1 MSAEN
6 TLLVDMK
13 QITRDP
19 KLQVRNQVDQKLVRQ
34 YATAMSN
41 GAEFPPIHLAE
52 VKGALIL
59 VDGWHRQ
66 AALHSLGRHE
76 VLAKVTPMTAVEAM
90 REAALANT
98 RHGKPLKPTERRN
111 VFKNFVQ
118 GKGHKKS
125 NGSLMS
131 YREIAEALGGH
142 VGHTTIY
149 NWMKKDFPRI
159 SKAMGVEAERG
170 KGNGEPPRIDVQG
183 QYRREAIQAFQDTL
197 NMYRLLTCPIDRDLL
212 VEKVTQGLA
221 EMKTYEHWP
230 TDF

>member
-41 GAEFPPIHLAE
+41 GAEFPDSPCRGE
-52 VKGALIL
+52 GRLIL

-66 AALHSLGRHE
+66 LRCIHWVGTRCWRRL
-76 VLAKVTPMTAVEAM
+76 LPMTAVEAM
-90 REAALANT
+90 RGGLGEYTARKA
-98 RHGKPLKPTERRN
+98 LKPTERRN

-131 YREIAEALGGH
+131 YREIAEALGG
-142 VGHTTIY
+142 T
-149 NWMKKDFPRI
+149 
-159 SKAMGVEAERG
+159 
-170 KGNGEPPRIDVQG
+170 
-183 QYRREAIQAFQDTL
+183 
-197 NMYRLLTCPIDRDLL
+197 
-212 VEKVTQGLA
+212 
-221 EMKTYEHWP
+221 
-230 TDF
+230 